1 MQFQNCRFGN
11 VKSGV
16 GVFGSET
23 NALIGDVQKCS
34 DQLIAELEEIQ
45 PTHVSLFVQFGDL
58 PQGQVMHSLEQFG
71 ETVLPQVRQ
80 HFPH

>member
-1 MQFQNCRFGN
+1 MLEEFPADGEL
-11 VKSGV
+11 SLDEI
-16 GVFGSET
+16 ET

-58 PQGQVMHSLEQFG
+58 PQVQVMHSLEQFG